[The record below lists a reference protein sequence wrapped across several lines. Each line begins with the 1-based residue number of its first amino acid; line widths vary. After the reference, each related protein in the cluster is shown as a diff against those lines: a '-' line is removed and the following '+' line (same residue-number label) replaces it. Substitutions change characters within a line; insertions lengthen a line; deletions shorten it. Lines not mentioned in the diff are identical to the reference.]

1 MMRLLAFAC
10 IVAAVA
16 GTAVCVMATTYAL
29 LSPERTLA
37 SGALSL
43 GCVVLAVVAWLA
55 TRRGIA
61 LARGG
66 RIGAA
71 ALVLAV
77 PVAFG
82 LGYLALLAGLS

>member
-1 MMRLLAFAC
+1 MS
-10 IVAAVA
+10 
-16 GTAVCVMATTYAL
+16 TTYAL

-43 GCVVLAVVAWLA
+43 GCLVLAVVAWLA

-66 RIGAA
+66 RLGAA
-71 ALVLAV
+71 ALILAV

-82 LGYLALLAGLS
+82 LAYLVSFAALS

>member
-1 MMRLLAFAC
+1 M
-10 IVAAVA
+10 
-16 GTAVCVMATTYAL
+16 CVMATTYAL

-43 GCVVLAVVAWLA
+43 GCLVLAVVAWLA

-66 RIGAA
+66 RLGAA
-71 ALVLAV
+71 ALILAV

-82 LGYLALLAGLS
+82 LAYLVSFAALS